1 MTDIGELIST
11 SYYIILT
18 RIEEVSRYLEIS
30 VFGKIVEYLYSHREN
45 EVRFDLEK
53 FAKNFDRRIEEGKKK
68 KMIDLFIDKFFFPTN
83 SNVIKYLEN
92 LDTSIIGN

>member
-53 FAKNFDRRIEEGKKK
+53 FASFRSKNRRRKKEKNDRSFHR
-68 KMIDLFIDKFFFPTN
+68 
-83 SNVIKYLEN
+83 
-92 LDTSIIGN
+92 